1 VDARELHKALRVVA
15 RVLANGE
22 ATHRVGSANHWTRLS
37 PREHTRRAM
46 VHGERFILGVLV
58 DHDDTDELAHAATRL
73 LLALEL
79 REREQ
84 REQLDR
90 ASDLQLKARDLKV
103 TLQSRSNGAK

>member
-15 RVLANGE
+15 RVLADGE

-58 DHDDTDELAHAATRL
+58 DHDDTDELAHA
-73 LLALEL
+73 
-79 REREQ
+79 Q
-84 REQLDR
+84 RDCCW
-90 ASDLQLKARDLKV
+90 
-103 TLQSRSNGAK
+103 RSSCGNGSSVNNWTGRTISN